1 MFLVVNFDRIMCLD
15 IWIGENM
22 EDRDLFLTDSEIHGI
37 EEDIEVVQL
46 REEVD
51 RLKEKLEDREDRINT
66 VKKIV
71 NDFIKL
77 NLPVI
82 ANPKDYSQ
90 KMVELYK
97 IELNSY
103 KKMLAVLSDD

>member
-1 MFLVVNFDRIMCLD
+1 
-15 IWIGENM
+15 M
-22 EDRDLFLTDSEIHGI
+22 EDRDLYLTDSEIYGI

-77 NLPVI
+77 NLQVI
-82 ANPKDYSQ
+82 NNPGNYSQ
-90 KMVELYK
+90 KMVKLYK
-97 IELNSY
+97 IELDSY
-103 KKMLAVLSDD
+103 KKMLAILSDD

>member
-1 MFLVVNFDRIMCLD
+1 MFLVVNFNRIMCLD
-15 IWIGENM
+15 IWVGEDM
-22 EDRDLFLTDSEIHGI
+22 EDRDLYLTDSEIHGL
-37 EEDIEVVQL
+37 EEDSEVVQL

-51 RLKEKLEDREDRINT
+51 KLKEKLEDREDKINT
-66 VKKIV
+66 VKELI

-103 KKMLAVLSDD
+103 RKMLAVLSDE

>member
-1 MFLVVNFDRIMCLD
+1 
-15 IWIGENM
+15 M
-22 EDRDLFLTDSEIHGI
+22 EDRELFLTDSEIHGI

-77 NLPVI
+77 NLQVI
-82 ANPKDYSQ
+82 NNPENYSQ
-90 KMVELYK
+90 KMVELYE
-97 IELNSY
+97 IELGSY
-103 KKMLAVLSDD
+103 KKMLAILSDD

>member
-1 MFLVVNFDRIMCLD
+1 MD
-15 IWIGENM
+15 IWISVGENM
-22 EDRDLFLTDSEIHGI
+22 EDRNLYLTDSEIHGL
-37 EEDIEVVQL
+37 EEDSEVVQL
-46 REEVD
+46 REKVD
-51 RLKEKLEDREDRINT
+51 KLKEKLEDREDKINT
-66 VKKIV
+66 VKELI

>member
-1 MFLVVNFDRIMCLD
+1 
-15 IWIGENM
+15 M
-22 EDRDLFLTDSEIHGI
+22 EDRDLYLTDSEIHGL
-37 EEDIEVVQL
+37 EENSEIVQL

-51 RLKEKLEDREDRINT
+51 KLKEQLEDREDRINT
-66 VKKIV
+66 VKKLV

-82 ANPKDYSQ
+82 VNSKDYSQ

-103 KKMLAVLSDD
+103 KKVLAILSDE

>member
-1 MFLVVNFDRIMCLD
+1 MFLVVNFDRFMCLD
-15 IWIGENM
+15 IWIGEDM
-22 EDRDLFLTDSEIHGI
+22 EDRDLFLTDSEIHGL
-37 EEDIEVVQL
+37 EEDSEIVQL
-46 REEVD
+46 RKEMD
-51 RLKEKLEDREDRINT
+51 KLKEKLEDREDKINT
-66 VKKIV
+66 VKELI
-71 NDFIKL
+71 NAFIKL
-77 NLPVI
+77 DLPVI